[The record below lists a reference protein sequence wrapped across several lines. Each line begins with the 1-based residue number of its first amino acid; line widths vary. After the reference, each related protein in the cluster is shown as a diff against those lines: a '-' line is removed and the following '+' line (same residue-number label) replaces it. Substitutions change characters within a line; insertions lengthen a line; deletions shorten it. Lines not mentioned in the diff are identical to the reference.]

1 VSPLTPSQ
9 ARLDV
14 RDVACPLTWVR
25 THVALGRLGQGEAL
39 EVLLAEGEPAES
51 VPRTAAEEGHR
62 VALREPLPTGA
73 GWRVVL
79 VKGVPPPAHGI
90 VP

>member
-1 VSPLTPSQ
+1 VTA

-25 THVALGRLGQGEAL
+25 TRVALSRLSPGQAL
-39 EVLLAEGEPAES
+39 EVLLAEGEPLAS
-51 VPRTAAEEGHR
+51 VPRAAEEDGHR
-62 VALREPLPTGA
+62 VALREPLAASG

-79 VKGVPPPAHGI
+79 VKGAPPPASDI